1 MPQFLSIFET
11 NIECTCI
18 SCEKYLSKLHV
29 SRLLIRTF
37 AGGVYVERLPLQVF
51 LTQINNGGNYVT
63 YAYICTNKK
72 PTVEKMDLIRIE
84 NITKRYSGHTAL
96 DDVSLAIPEGSIY
109 GLLGPN
115 GAGKTTLLR
124 IINRIIAPDSGR
136 VLLNG
141 KEITA
146 DEIGHIGYMPEER
159 GLYKKMKLGEQA
171 VFFARIKGLS
181 HKEATQKARM
191 WFDKFGIQDW
201 WDKKVGDLSKGMA
214 QKVQFIV
221 TVLHEPKLL
230 IFDEPFSGFDPINAN
245 LLKEEILALRD
256 KGATIIFSTHNM
268 SSVEELCD
276 HITLINKSRNILSG
290 NVEEIRHSH
299 GTGIFEIS
307 YLGNESGLLGAIQG
321 KCSVLETSESHIGIN
336 RAKIHI
342 DGDDNIR
349 SVIAAANENVALRS
363 FSEVI
368 PTMNDIFIRAVN
380 EKL

>member
-1 MPQFLSIFET
+1 M
-11 NIECTCI
+11 
-18 SCEKYLSKLHV
+18 H
-29 SRLLIRTF
+29 
-37 AGGVYVERLPLQVF
+37 
-51 LTQINNGGNYVT
+51 
-63 YAYICTNKK
+63 YICLSTTKTK
-72 PTVEKMDLIRIE
+72 YKKMDLIRIE

-96 DDVSLAIPEGSIY
+96 DNVSLSIPEGSIY

-124 IINRIIAPDSGR
+124 IINRIIVPDAGK
-136 VLLNG
+136 VLLGG
-141 KEITA
+141 KEMTA
-146 DEIGHIGYMPEER
+146 NDVAHIGYMPEER

-171 VFFARIKGLS
+171 VFFARIKGLT
-181 HKEATQKARM
+181 HKEATRKAKA
-191 WFDKFGIQDW
+191 WFEKFGIEEW
-201 WDKKVGDLSKGMA
+201 WNKKIGDLSKGMA

-276 HITLINKSRNILSG
+276 HITLIDKSHNILSG

-299 GTGIFEIS
+299 GTNIFEVS
-307 YLGNESGLLGAIQG
+307 YRGNEKQLLETISER
-321 KCSVLETSESHIGIN
+321 CSVLEAQTSPIGIN
-336 RAKIHI
+336 KARIHI
-342 DGDDNIR
+342 AADSDVR
-349 SVIAAANENVALRS
+349 AVIAAVNENVELRS

-368 PTMNDIFIRAVN
+368 PTMNDIFIRAVERN
-380 EKL
+380 V